1 MSGAYHASVN
11 VICSES
17 CVLRERQFPL
27 AFYGGGGGRFAK
39 WIVRFLIG

>member
-11 VICSES
+11 VICFES

-27 AFYGGGGGRFAK
+27 AFYGGGVAK